1 MSVYRISLR
10 FVLSLACISLFV
22 FSAHAQYR
30 ASIQGVVTDPAGSAV
45 GGATVTLTNEETNQ
59 LLTTA
64 TNDEGVYNFNS
75 LPPSHFTLTIEKTGF
90 KKKVVQGVGVI
101 SEQANSVSITLE
113 VGQAAETVTVSGDS
127 VPLIDTETANLTGT
141 VNAQDIQKLPSIG
154 RDPFQLLQLAPG
166 AFGDGSQASGGGTKN
181 LPGTTVG
188 GTSATEGIFKIENG
202 GPLFLLSKAVLG
214 SVAPTAVTL
223 H

>member
-30 ASIQGVVTDPAGSAV
+30 ASIQGVVTDPAGAAV

-59 LLTTA
+59 LLTTT

-75 LPPSHFTLTIEKTGF
+75 LPPSHFTLTVEKTGF

-127 VPLIDTETANLTGT
+127 VPLIDTETANLTG
-141 VNAQDIQKLPSIG
+141 NHRRRHGWHGRHLQD
-154 RDPFQLLQLAPG
+154 
-166 AFGDGSQASGGGTKN
+166 
-181 LPGTTVG
+181 
-188 GTSATEGIFKIENG
+188 
-202 GPLFLLSKAVLG
+202 
-214 SVAPTAVTL
+214 
-223 H
+223 

>member
-90 KKKVVQGVGVI
+90 KKKVVQGDAVI

-113 VGQAAETVTVSGDS
+113 VGQAAETLTVSGDS

-181 LPGTTVG
+181 LPGTTVCG
-188 GTSATEGIFKIENG
+188 TGATERIFKLVKGSPISSGAATTGRTSAQF
-202 GPLFLLSKAVLG
+202 
-214 SVAPTAVTL
+214 
-223 H
+223 